1 MSKGRVLKMALD
13 EIVGGVKKV
22 DLGDLTKKI
31 NVGDRVEAIKR
42 MLGDA
47 GEKVV
52 EKADDALRAASRVA
66 EPKPVGRKNKRLSE
80 LWDEDVYELDPKQF
94 TSTYKVGWPYEEAK
108 TWDELSE
115 LDDYW
120 EGPLIRHDPD
130 DIDASDIAAMTDDI
144 QKRGI
149 QTPVRVSRE
158 TGQILDGHHRVM
170 AARDTGRKIPFVL
183 V

>member
-1 MSKGRVLKMALD
+1 MSKGRILKMALD

-22 DLGDLTKKI
+22 DLGDLTRKV
-31 NVGDRVEAIKR
+31 NVGDRVEAVKR

-47 GEKVV
+47 GDAVVDRVKVTPQMPT
-52 EKADDALRAASRVA
+52 
-66 EPKPVGRKNKRLSE
+66 PKPVGRKNKRLSE
-80 LWDEDVYELDPKQF
+80 LWDESVYELDPKRF

-120 EGPLIRHDPD
+120 EGPLIRTDPD
-130 DIDASDIAAMTDDI
+130 DIDASDITAMTADI
-144 QKRGI
+144 EKRGI

-158 TGQILDGHHRVM
+158 TGQVLDGHHRVM